1 MGIKDSVKSVIE
13 KYAGETAL
21 KAVKSVYFAVRKPFA
36 YPAELLRF
44 RYCMMTNKPY
54 FGAVLS
60 STQGSVDRHP
70 YMEKTVKLL
79 SGRGEL
85 RILEVGSW
93 AGGSAVVWARSLEKY
108 NAGKGL
114 VFCVDP
120 WKPYFGGNQALT
132 SRALYKKMDAAS
144 ASGAIVNLFHHNITA
159 AGFGDKVVTMRGYSD
174 DCLPALKKDQF
185 DIVYIDGDH
194 SYKAVGKDLNNA
206 KSLCR
211 EGGIL
216 CGDDLEVQY
225 EDADKKSLE
234 ANIEKD
240 FVMDPVSGVWFH
252 PGVTKAVWDCF
263 GQKVSTYEGFWAMR
277 RVGDKFEQVE
287 LGE

>member
-13 KYAGETAL
+13 KYAGESAL
-21 KAVKSVYFAVRKPFA
+21 KAAKAVYSAARKPFA
-36 YPAELLRF
+36 YPAELLRY
-44 RYCMMTNKPY
+44 RYCMMANKPY

-60 STQGSVDRHP
+60 STQGSVARHP
-70 YMEKTVKLL
+70 YMEQTVKLL
-79 SGRGEL
+79 SGRGEM

-108 NAGKGL
+108 NSGKGL
-114 VFCVDP
+114 VVCVDP
-120 WKPYFGGNQALT
+120 WKPYFGESQAWT

-144 ASGAIVNLFHHNITA
+144 RSGAIVNLFHHNITA
-159 AGFGDKVVTMRGYSD
+159 SGFGDKVVTMRGSSD
-174 DCLPALKKDQF
+174 ACLPALKEAQF

-211 EGGIL
+211 EGGVL

-225 EDADKKSLE
+225 QAADKENIE
-234 ANIEKD
+234 ANIERD
-240 FVMDPVSGVWFH
+240 FIQDPASGTWFH
-252 PGVTKAVWDCF
+252 PGVTKAVWECF
-263 GQKVSTYEGFWAMR
+263 GQEVSCYEGFWAMR
-277 RVGDKFEQVE
+277 RKGDRFEKIE
-287 LGE
+287 LD